1 MVHMI
6 KLSDERGDQ
15 LEAIAKA
22 KNTTVA
28 DLLVEYIRSEIAA
41 KTIPDTIPGI
51 EVAKDGPA
59 ITIKAKGFEVSVP
72 LNEGPT
78 FGDVLRGAATLAD
91 DAERKK
97 RWVEGA
103 AALSGVR
110 VKRTGPNSLKLV
122 SPLTND
128 EYSLP
133 LNVAAD
139 LGDHIKKAAK

>member
-6 KLSDERGDQ
+6 KLSDERGEQ
-15 LEAIAKA
+15 LEAIARA

-59 ITIKAKGFEVSVP
+59 ITIKARDFEVSVP
-72 LNEGPT
+72 MNEGPT
-78 FGDVLRGAATLAD
+78 LGDVLRGAGTLAD
-91 DAERKK
+91 DPERKK
-97 RWVEGA
+97 RWIESL

-122 SPLTND
+122 SPLTNN

-139 LGDHIKKAAK
+139 LGDQIDKAAK